1 MTLFRAFILPVSMLL
16 SFLLHAQ
23 PNLVVSHYQKH
34 NRYDFGQQVLD
45 LALSKLNIP
54 YHIQTPSGPQL
65 NEARGELL
73 VITGKL
79 DLQWVSTSEKREQ
92 KMIAVKIPIYQGIL
106 GLRLLLTTL
115 DKHQQFG
122 QVKTLQQLQKY
133 VGGHG
138 THWRDLPVY
147 AANKLPVSTYINYDS
162 LFRQL
167 ADNRFDYFHRGL
179 NEIWKEQEKYSSTL
193 KIAPNIML
201 FYPHPIYF
209 FVSVHKPELAQ
220 YIEEGLKIALQDGS
234 FKTLFLKEHQEFVEK
249 GQLANRHLIR
259 LKNPVVPEGSPR
271 LNTQW
276 WLPEKFQLSAKN

>member
-1 MTLFRAFILPVSMLL
+1 MKLLQVFILPVSMLL
-16 SFLLHAQ
+16 SFHLHGQ
-23 PNLVVSHYQKH
+23 PDLVVSHYQKQS
-34 NRYDFGQQVLD
+34 RYDFGEQVLN

-54 YHIQTPSGPQL
+54 YQIQTPSGPQL
-65 NEARGELL
+65 NEARGEVL

-115 DKHQQFG
+115 EKHALIS
-122 QVKTLQQLQKY
+122 QVKNLQQLQQY

-147 AANKLPVSTYINYDS
+147 AANSLPVSTYINYDS

-167 ADNRFDYFHRGL
+167 ADDRFDYFHRGL
-179 NEIWKEQEKYSSTL
+179 NEIWKEQEKHSNNL
-193 KIAPNIML
+193 KIAQNIML
-201 FYPHPIYF
+201 FYPHPVYF
-209 FVSVHKPELAQ
+209 FVNIHKPKLAQ
-220 YIEEGLKIALQDGS
+220 QIEQGLILALQDGS
-234 FKTLFLKEHQEFVEK
+234 FKKLFLKEHQKFIDK
-249 GQLANRHLIR
+249 GQLTKRHLIR
-259 LKNPVVPEGSPR
+259 LKNPVVPEDSPR

-276 WLPEKFQLSAKN
+276 WLPEKFQLSARN